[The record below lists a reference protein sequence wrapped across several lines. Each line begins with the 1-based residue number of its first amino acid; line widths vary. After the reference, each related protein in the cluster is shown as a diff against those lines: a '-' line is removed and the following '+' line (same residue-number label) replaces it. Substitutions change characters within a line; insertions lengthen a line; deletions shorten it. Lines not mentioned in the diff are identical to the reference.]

1 MASTIWTWVRWPF
14 YCSGS
19 LVGLAGGA
27 LYWWQTYGSQSSPSH
42 DMIADYNNRMDNPY
56 IAAIHTLPGVRV
68 WDYPFSKYPT
78 WRDGEIVIE
87 FGPKP
92 AGLAGPSPAEG
103 TVATS

>member
-1 MASTIWTWVRWPF
+1 MFVSTHRANDHPAFETLLGIPEVQ
-14 YCSGS
+14 
-19 LVGLAGGA
+19 GA
-27 LYWWQTYGSQSSPSH
+27 AN
-42 DMIADYNNRMDNPY
+42 MIADYNNRMDNPY

-78 WRDGEIVIE
+78 WRDGEIIIE

-92 AGLAGPSPAEG
+92 AGLAGPSLAEG